1 MYKLIIADDDAN
13 FLKHFYRL
21 VDWKKYDFEVVGMFD
36 NGASVVEYITK
47 NSVDAVITDI
57 LMPKK
62 TGVDIAK
69 FVYQR
74 YPNIKVV
81 LFSAYKKFDY
91 AVEALAYDV
100 VGYITKPLSF
110 AQLDETFDKLSKCLS
125 KKSYTNRFI
134 SDDLIRERKNL
145 INRYFLD
152 SEEELNGES
161 EILNGISEYSP
172 CCMMYFKIAGYED
185 YISNKWKHGKGHFTE
200 AFMRIICCENDEYYS
215 VPVAYSSEEYAVLFA
230 SKLQNAAL
238 TKAPEELK
246 ARITECFAL
255 KTEAD
260 NYQICESMREMKR
273 NIQCSE
279 RGFFKNIGRFIEKSS
294 KIENI
299 EKNILEINKYIEEN
313 YKNDITR
320 KNIASILYMSERTVD
335 RFMIKYLGC
344 NFGDYLNGARI
355 KKAKEL
361 IKDETVSLGELHTS
375 LGYKS
380 RTHFYNTFKQYTGCT
395 PLKYRQKYIKTG
407 RD

>member
-1 MYKLIIADDDAN
+1 MYKLIIADDDTN
-13 FLKHFYRL
+13 FLKHFYKL

-110 AQLDETFDKLSKCLS
+110 AQLDETFDKLNKCLS

-134 SDDLIRERKNL
+134 SDDLIKARKNL
-145 INRYFLD
+145 IGRFFAD
-152 SEEELNGES
+152 SDGELSGEG
-161 EILNGISEYSP
+161 EVLNGISEYSP
-172 CCMMYFKIAGYED
+172 CCMMHFRIFDYEN
-185 YISNKWKHGKGHFTE
+185 YIKNKWKHGKEHFTE
-200 AFMRIICCENDEYYS
+200 AFMRIICYENDEYYA
-215 VPVAYSSEEYAVLFA
+215 VPMAYTDGECAVLFA

-238 TKAPEELK
+238 GKAPEELK
-246 ARITECFAL
+246 SRIAECFAL
-255 KTEAD
+255 KTDAD
-260 NYQICESMREMKR
+260 SHQICESMREMKR

-279 RGFFKNIGRFIEKSS
+279 RGFWGNIGQFTAKCAEIES
-294 KIENI
+294 I
-299 EKNILEINKYIEEN
+299 EKNIAEIDRYIEEN

-320 KNIASILYMSERTVD
+320 KNIASILYMSERSVD

-344 NFGDYLNGARI
+344 NFGDYLNKKRI
-355 KKAKEL
+355 QKAKEL
-361 IKDETVSLGELHTS
+361 IKDETVSLGELHIR

-380 RTHFYNTFKQYTGCT
+380 RTHFYNTFKQYAGCT

>member
-1 MYKLIIADDDAN
+1 MYKLIIADDDTN
-13 FLKHFYRL
+13 FLKHFYKL
-21 VDWKKYDFEVVGMFD
+21 VDWQKYDFEVVGMFD

-110 AQLDETFDKLSKCLS
+110 AQLEETFDKLNKCLS

-134 SDDLIRERKNL
+134 SDDLIKARKNL
-145 INRYFLD
+145 ANRYFSD
-152 SEEELNGES
+152 SDDELSGGEDV
-161 EILNGISEYSP
+161 LNGISEFSP
-172 CCMMYFKIAGYED
+172 CCIMYFKISD
-185 YISNKWKHGKGHFTE
+185 YDNYIKNKWKHGKEHFLE
-200 AFMRIICCENDEYYS
+200 AFMRIICYENDEYYS
-215 VPVAYSSEEYAVLFA
+215 VPAAYADGEGAVLFA
-230 SKLQNAAL
+230 AKLQNADL
-238 TKAPEELK
+238 SKAPEELK

-255 KTEAD
+255 ETELD

-273 NIQCSE
+273 NIKCSE
-279 RGFFKNIGRFIEKSS
+279 RGFFNNMKQFLDKNTEME
-294 KIENI
+294 KIEENI
-299 EKNILEINKYIEEN
+299 VKINQFIEEN

-320 KNIASILYMSERTVD
+320 KNLASILYMSERSVD
-335 RFMIKYLGC
+335 RFMIKQLGC
-344 NFGDYLNGARI
+344 NFGDYLNKMRI
-355 KKAKEL
+355 EKAKQL
-361 IKDETVSLGELHTS
+361 IKDETVSLGDLHTK
-375 LGYKS
+375 LGYRS
-380 RTHFYNTFKQYTGCT
+380 RTHFYNTFKQYAGST

>member
-110 AQLDETFDKLSKCLS
+110 AQLDETFDKLNKCLS

-134 SDDLIRERKNL
+134 SDDLIRARKNL

-161 EILNGISEYSP
+161 EMLNGISEYSP
-172 CCMMYFKIAGYED
+172 CCMMHFKIPD
-185 YISNKWKHGKGHFTE
+185 YAEYIEKKWKHGKEHFTE
-200 AFMRIICCENDEYYS
+200 AFMRIICYENDEYYS
-215 VPVAYSSEEYAVLFA
+215 VPTAYTDGEGAVLFTA
-230 SKLQNAAL
+230 KLQNSNL
-238 TKAPEELK
+238 KKASDGLK
-246 ARITECFAL
+246 ERIKECFAL
-255 KTEAD
+255 ETETD
-260 NYQICESMREMKR
+260 NLCFAEYKKNMLESMAAGP
-273 NIQCSE
+273 Q
-279 RGFFKNIGRFIEKSS
+279 
-294 KIENI
+294 
-299 EKNILEINKYIEEN
+299 
-313 YKNDITR
+313 D
-320 KNIASILYMSERTVD
+320 
-335 RFMIKYLGC
+335 
-344 NFGDYLNGARI
+344 
-355 KKAKEL
+355 
-361 IKDETVSLGELHTS
+361 
-375 LGYKS
+375 
-380 RTHFYNTFKQYTGCT
+380 
-395 PLKYRQKYIKTG
+395 
-407 RD
+407 